1 MPKDGTTPGTDAAVA
16 VTSAGDGA
24 RAGAL
29 KEHLAEQSDLIV
41 KDIGY
46 YETLYRNAKWRS
58 VALKA
63 IAIMTFAVGVLTPLL
78 DDLLGDPEGF
88 DLLGLGFFCLTIAAL
103 ALGLDRAMMISAN
116 RLNFN
121 KALVELNF
129 LARAFEIDR
138 NRFEWLAICDGRPAD
153 LADSVFEAM
162 RETEAARVEILRTE
176 SAAWSEEYRASITD
190 LKERITSAT
199 QSTRT
204 ALSEH
209 TTREEERLS
218 VARPGFVTLRFRPK
232 DKPDL
237 EIALGDAERRVP
249 AATNPVVFDG
259 IPAGHCRL
267 SIAWQANGVAHEI
280 ERVLDVGAGE
290 VTEVEIDLQRP

>member
-1 MPKDGTTPGTDAAVA
+1 MSQNGRAAGKEA
-16 VTSAGDGA
+16 LVTELPAENRA
-24 RAGAL
+24 RIEAL
-29 KEHLAEQSDLIV
+29 KDHLAEQSDLIA

-46 YETLYRNAKWRS
+46 YETLYRHAKWRS
-58 VALKA
+58 VGLKA
-63 IAIMTFAVGVLTPLL
+63 VAIGTFAVGVVTPVL
-78 DDLLGDPEGF
+78 DDLLGDPQGF
-88 DLLGLGFFCLTIAAL
+88 DLLGLGFFCLTIAGL

-138 NRFEWLAICDGRPAD
+138 DRFEWLATGDGTTAD

-162 RETEAARVEILRTE
+162 REIEAARVEILRTE
-176 SAAWSEEYRASITD
+176 SATWSEEYRASITD

-209 TTREEERLS
+209 ATQQEARLS
-218 VARPGFVTLRFRPK
+218 GTRPGFVTLRFQPK

-237 EIALGDAERRVP
+237 EIALGESERQVP
-249 AATNPVVFDG
+249 VSTNPVVFENV
-259 IPAGHCRL
+259 PAGHRRL
-267 SIAWQANGVAHEI
+267 SIAWRANGTSHEI
-280 ERVLDVGAGE
+280 ERVLDVVPGG
-290 VTEVEIDLQRP
+290 VTEIEIDLAQP